1 MIIGKLTLNYFTI
14 MTSNHLKSM
23 KKVILLFFIGTLAA
37 QYPADSLYRAPNTT
51 LLKKIFLYPI
61 AKWQQFS
68 YNQPS
73 LNCQFEPSC
82 SNYGAQAIHSHGA
95 MAGLFM
101 TSDRIIRCNPNARQ
115 YHQFMDGQFHLD
127 GRLMD
132 PVSNPSDRATTK
144 SPIIAAGLSMIIPG
158 LGRVYSGR
166 TSDGIYGFVITA
178 LAINNGVNSIKKES
192 ILAPFQIGLAMTLYG
207 GEIYGAYRTAKYYQP
222 IPIKD

>member
-1 MIIGKLTLNYFTI
+1 
-14 MTSNHLKSM
+14 
-23 KKVILLFFIGTLAA
+23 
-37 QYPADSLYRAPNTT
+37 
-51 LLKKIFLYPI
+51 
-61 AKWQQFS
+61 
-68 YNQPS
+68 
-73 LNCQFEPSC
+73 
-82 SNYGAQAIHSHGA
+82 
-95 MAGLFM
+95 M
-101 TSDRIIRCNPNARQ
+101 TSDRIIRCNPNAHQ

-132 PVSNPSDRATTK
+132 PVSNSLDRATTK

-158 LGRVYSGR
+158 LGRAYAGR